1 MSEVNEANQSVDP
14 PDDGGNRP
22 SPSHDGLPARDEPVG
37 EFGDDEQSDA
47 GGDSDVEPKH

>member
-1 MSEVNEANQSVDP
+1 MSDINHPVDE

-22 SPSHDGLPARDEPVG
+22 SPRTDGLPERDEPVG

-47 GGDSDVEPKH
+47 GGDSDVQ